1 MSDFKIN
8 SIATKQGQ
16 HGPVIAGVSTVN
28 STGCMKIPSGNKS
41 NRVGVSTYVLNGTIP
56 SNGLRILLDAGDIN
70 SNDTSDPENVWRNLS
85 DHPTKGDFRLDT
97 IATITRTTGAT
108 GSFELSGADEGALVG
123 EEISSDVFRKNGG
136 SGTMFLI
143 LKPDDVG
150 TRQTIIS
157 GYDSSSNRWD
167 FEISTAAKITGGNH
181 NTDLYYSTANTISA
195 DTTYTLGIVLDTSE
209 DRLKRN
215 NAGISTN
222 EVGNV
227 QTYYLNG
234 SLDSNYAF
242 PIEKNANWQSDIFI
256 SLGRR
261 ALQKANFEYN
271 GEFFV
276 FIAYDRVLD
285 ADEILQLHNAFK
297 DRYGL

>member
-1 MSDFKIN
+1 MSDFKVN

-28 STGCMKIPSGNKS
+28 STGCMKIPSGNRS
-41 NRVGVSTYVLNGTIP
+41 NRVGLSTYVLNGTIP
-56 SNGLRILLDAGDIN
+56 SKGLRILLDAGDLS
-70 SNDTSDPENVWRNLS
+70 SNDTNDPENVWRNLS
-85 DHPTKGDFRLDT
+85 DHPTKGDFTFDT
-97 IATITRTTGAT
+97 IGTITRTTGAT
-108 GSFELSGADEGALVG
+108 GSIELSGGDGGAIIGG
-123 EEISSDVFRKNGG
+123 ELSNDLFRKSGG
-136 SGTMFLI
+136 GTLFLI

-157 GYDSSSNRWD
+157 GYDSTTNRWD

-181 NTDLYYSTANTISA
+181 ETDLYYSTASTISA
-195 DTTYTLGIVLDTSE
+195 DTTITLGIVLDTSE
-209 DRLKRN
+209 DRLS
-215 NAGISTN
+215 GISTSQS
-222 EVGNV
+222 GNV

-234 SLDSNYAF
+234 SLDSNHAF
-242 PIEKNANWQSDIFI
+242 PIDKNANWQSGTFV

-261 ALQKANFEYN
+261 ATQKANFEYN

-276 FIAYDRVLD
+276 FIVYDRPLD

>member
-28 STGCMKIPSGNKS
+28 STGCMKIPSGNRS
-41 NRVGVSTYVLNGTIP
+41 NRVGLSTYVLNGTIP
-56 SNGLRILLDAGDIN
+56 SNGLRILLDAGDLS
-70 SNDTSDPENVWRNLS
+70 SNDTNDPESVWRNLS
-85 DHPTKGDFRLDT
+85 DHPTKGDFTFDT
-97 IATITRTTGAT
+97 IGRVTRTTGAT
-108 GSFELSGADEGALVG
+108 GSIELDGNANGAIISDERSNDL
-123 EEISSDVFRKNGG
+123 FRKSGG
-136 SGTMFLI
+136 GTLFLI
-143 LKPDDVG
+143 LKPDDVS

-157 GYDSSSNRWD
+157 GYDSTTNRWD
-167 FEISTAAKITGGNH
+167 FEISSNKITGGNH
-181 NTDLYYSTANTISA
+181 NTDLYYSTASTISA

-209 DRLKRN
+209 DRLS
-215 NAGISTN
+215 GISTN
-222 EVGNV
+222 QSGNV

-234 SLDSNYAF
+234 SLDSNHAF
-242 PIEKNANWQSDIFI
+242 PIQKNANWQSGTFVA
-256 SLGRR
+256 LGRR
-261 ALQKANFEYN
+261 PTSKTNFEYN

-276 FIAYDRVLD
+276 FIVYDRPLD

>member
-85 DHPTKGDFRLDT
+85 DHPTKGDFRFDT
-97 IATITRTTGAT
+97 IGRVIRTTGAT
-108 GSFELSGADEGALVG
+108 GSIELDGNANGAIIG
-123 EEISSDVFRKNGG
+123 EEYCSDLFRSGG
-136 SGTMFLI
+136 GTLFLI
-143 LKPDDVG
+143 LKPDDVS
-150 TRQTIIS
+150 TRQTLIS
-157 GYDSSSNRWD
+157 GYLSTSGKNENRWD
-167 FEISTAAKITGGNH
+167 FEISSNYITGGNH
-181 NTDLYYSTANTISA
+181 SADYYSATSTISA
-195 DTTYTLGIVLDTSE
+195 DTTITLGIVLDNSE
-209 DRLKRN
+209 DRLS
-215 NAGISTN
+215 GISTDQS
-222 EVGNV
+222 GNV
-227 QTYYLNG
+227 QKLYLNG
-234 SLDSNYAF
+234 SLNVTRVQPENDSASWAA
-242 PIEKNANWQSDIFI
+242 PIFL

-261 ALQKANFEYN
+261 AFQKANFEYN

-285 ADEILQLHNAFK
+285 DDEMLQLHNAFK